1 MLSKYKNLQIANAVY
16 TSTSGL
22 LAYYSNPKNQG
33 PNFSWEH
40 FSTIA
45 SLACYG
51 TVLANVR
58 CTKKNTKEVF
68 DTASKMAIEIGE
80 HLIKKMENE

>member
-16 TSTSGL
+16 ASTSGL
-22 LAYYSNPKNQG
+22 FAYYSNPKNQS

-40 FSTIA
+40 FPGMA

-51 TVLANVR
+51 TVVANVP
-58 CTKKNTKEVF
+58 CIKKNTTEVF
-68 DTASKMAIEIGE
+68 VTASMMAIEIAE
-80 HLIKKMENE
+80 HLIKRMK